1 MFRSKNKWS
10 VASINIKV
18 GGKCM
23 ISLKLQQLRVCT
35 DKCGTKEFCIN
46 MPKHLSNKWVTEME
60 GSQKKKYKWPAMT

>member
-1 MFRSKNKWS
+1 
-10 VASINIKV
+10 
-18 GGKCM
+18 M